1 MARILVPGIQDRF
14 EYATQI
20 DITTTEFWSVL
31 GKIALVA
38 TDMVK
43 KPAQDRAGDW
53 IVGAGYRLT
62 EAERQRAHVQLD
74 NDGSIVAV
82 EKFPQD
88 SDLIWTI
95 RADSTSPADMSQ
107 KLTERG
113 ISVQNDAP
121 GVIYYLPSGNRIVEF
136 LQGIGVQGATEIY
149 LGNVYSKYQ
158 KVSNQIES
166 PLSELQAVSLAVFVS
181 NIGVENFL
189 GSDVLRALNAGN
201 YQQVPQ
207 LMEAWCAQPIFPGGP
222 VKRNAALFAQ
232 RRFEGSVFQTP
243 SQVPVNIVSDS
254 YTPGSATWLEF
265 AQSLD
270 AQRDRFIQG
279 LLE

>member
-1 MARILVPGIQDRF
+1 MARVLVPGIQDRF
-14 EYATQI
+14 EYANQI
-20 DITTTEFWSVL
+20 DLTQTDFWETL
-31 GKIALVA
+31 GKVALVA
-38 TDMVK
+38 TGMVK

-53 IVGAGYRLT
+53 IVGLGYRLS
-62 EAERQRAHVQLD
+62 ESERQRNHIQLD
-74 NDGSIVAV
+74 TDGSTMSV
-82 EKFPQD
+82 ERYPQD

-107 KLTERG
+107 KLIQRG
-113 ISVQNDAP
+113 ITVQNDAP
-121 GVIYYLPSGNRIVEF
+121 GVIYHLPSGKRIVEF
-136 LQGIGVQGATEIY
+136 WQGMGLQGAKQIY
-149 LGNVYSKYQ
+149 LGNVYSKFQ
-158 KVSNQIES
+158 KVAKQIET

-201 YQQVPQ
+201 YQHVPQ
-207 LMEAWCAQPIFPGGP
+207 LMEAWSAQPIFPGGP

-270 AQRDRFIQG
+270 AQRERFIQS
-279 LLE
+279 LID